1 MAPAPRDRSRR
12 FGPWRLLLY
21 VSVRWNLWN
30 RGRRILL
37 FFLRSFLP
45 VLRRGS
51 TAYVVRWAD
60 VRSVLARPA
69 EFSVRIFGMRMAD
82 TTGNTFLGM
91 NPSPQYDLESGAMRA
106 ALEVPDVRPRARGQS
121 SRPEDLG
128 RLPSVRRFA
137 TELSHR
143 QIADALKRTNEID
156 VVTDLADVV
165 PLHFARELFGIPE
178 PDPAHPKILEWFKA
192 ISFYVFGP
200 ANYDWAVPAQHA
212 GRDAAA
218 YFRRLVRDRHNAMA
232 ARIATP
238 DDVLGR
244 LIRAQSSPGGLGDDA
259 IARSLSF
266 ISGAIMPTS
275 WLFIEAVDRLMRL
288 GRRQRQHLH
297 KYAVQGDLAA
307 VRAYV
312 IEAARFFPFPFFI
325 LRYAERD
332 SEIAGRKIAQGSTV
346 NLVIGSATMDSRGIP
361 RAGRFVPGRPESEYM
376 LFGHDVHLCQGK
388 DIAEELM
395 TQMAL
400 ALFSRVNLR
409 RASGLQGYI
418 RYGPKGA
425 IPYGPYPRSLILVA
439 DA

>member
-1 MAPAPRDRSRR
+1 MTPAPRDRTQG
-12 FGPWRLLLY
+12 FGPWRLLHY
-21 VSVRWNLWN
+21 VSSSWNLRN

-37 FFLRSFLP
+37 TLLRRFLP
-45 VLRRGS
+45 VLRWRG
-51 TAYVVRWAD
+51 TAYVWRWAD

-82 TTGNTFLGM
+82 TTGITFLGM
-91 NPSPQYDLESGAMRA
+91 NPSQQYELESGALRA
-106 ALEVPDVRPRARGQS
+106 ALGVPDVRPRARGPQ
-121 SRPEDLG
+121 DLG
-128 RLPSVRRFA
+128 RLTSVRRFGA
-137 TELSHR
+137 ELSHR
-143 QIADALKRTNEID
+143 QITDALKRTNEID

-165 PLHFARELFGIPE
+165 PLHFAREFFGLPE
-178 PDPAHPKILEWFKA
+178 PDPEHPKIQEWFRA
-192 ISFYVFGP
+192 ISYYVFGP
-200 ANYDWAVPAQHA
+200 KNYDWAVPAQHA
-212 GRDAAA
+212 GRAAA
-218 YFRRLVRDRHNAMA
+218 EHFRRLVRDRHDALA
-232 ARIATP
+232 AGVATP

-244 LIRAQSSPGGLGDDA
+244 LIRAKTSPSGLDDDA

-288 GRRQRQHLH
+288 GPRQRQHLH
-297 KYAVQGDLAA
+297 ECAVQNDAAA

-332 SEIAGRKIAQGSTV
+332 SEIAGRKIARGSTI
-346 NLVIGSATMDSRGIP
+346 NLVIGSATLDSRGIR
-361 RAGRFVPGRPESEYM
+361 RAGRFVAGRPESEYM

-400 ALFSRVNLR
+400 ALFSRVNLH
-409 RASGLQGYI
+409 RAPGLQGYI
-418 RYGPKGA
+418 RYGPKGS
-425 IPYGPYPRSLILVA
+425 IPYGPYPRSLILLA

>member
-1 MAPAPRDRSRR
+1 VC
-12 FGPWRLLLY
+12 WE
-21 VSVRWNLWN
+21 
-30 RGRRILL
+30 
-37 FFLRSFLP
+37 
-45 VLRRGS
+45 
-51 TAYVVRWAD
+51 D
-60 VRSVLARPA
+60 VRSVLERPA
-69 EFSVRIFGMRMAD
+69 EFSVRIFGMRMSD

-91 NPSPQYDLESGAMRA
+91 NPSPRYDLESGAMRA
-106 ALEVPDVRPRARGQS
+106 ALDVPDVRPRARGQAAA
-121 SRPEDLG
+121 EDLG
-128 RLPSVRRFA
+128 RLLSVRRFA
-137 TELSHR
+137 AELSHWK
-143 QIADALKRTNEID
+143 IADALKRTNEID
-156 VVTDLADVV
+156 VVADLADVV
-165 PLHFARELFGIPE
+165 PLHFAREYFGIPE
-178 PDPAHPKILEWFKA
+178 PDPERPKILEWFKA
-192 ISFYVFGP
+192 ISYYVFSP
-200 ANYDWAVPAQHA
+200 AASDWMVPAQQA
-212 GRDAAA
+212 GRAAAA
-218 YFRRLVRDRHNAMA
+218 YFQQLVRDRQDAIRA
-232 ARIATP
+232 GLVTP
-238 DDVLGR
+238 DDVLDR

-259 IARSLSF
+259 IASSLSF

-288 GRRQRQHLH
+288 GWRQRQHLH
-297 KYAVQGDLAA
+297 ECAVRRDAAA

-312 IEAARFFPFPFFI
+312 IEAARFFPFPFYI

-346 NLVIGSATMDSRGIP
+346 NLVIASATMDSRGIR

-400 ALFSRVNLR
+400 ALFSQVNLR